1 MTTSAHSRPSW
12 PRRRFLTNSLT
23 MIASAWAP
31 LSLPALEVPTDLG
44 FLRLVDAVELPGLL
58 YMRVD
63 GIEADPAGFKQG
75 FATEGIGL
83 APKTYQVELEHETLG
98 KEKFTVTLETGKIA
112 TIVAYKTEKPP
123 EEPKVAKAAPKAEP
137 KKEGPRLAWH
147 LDESPASIAGTKDVS
162 VTILQLTAQDVM
174 DFQVSGTPASAR
186 SGQPVR
192 VPITRAMGT
201 FPAINHKGKDV
212 CELNY
217 DVRADKF
224 VIFFTGS
231 DGSLRCAQLRNDM
244 Q

>member
-1 MTTSAHSRPSW
+1 MTTSVPSSPSW
-12 PRRRFLTNSLT
+12 PRRLFLTNSIALA
-23 MIASAWAP
+23 ASAWAP
-31 LSLPALEVPTDLG
+31 LPLPALEVPTDLG

-98 KEKFTVTLETGKIA
+98 KEKLTVTLQTGRIA

-123 EEPKVAKAAPKAEP
+123 EESKVAKAAPKAEP

-147 LDESPASIAGTKDVS
+147 LDESPASIAGSKDVS
-162 VTILQLTAQDVM
+162 VTIVQLTASDVM
-174 DFQVSGTPASAR
+174 DFQVAGTPVTAR
-186 SGQPVR
+186 SGEPVR
-192 VPITRAMGT
+192 IPITRAMGT
-201 FPAINHKGKDV
+201 FPTINHKGKEV
-212 CELNY
+212 CVMNY

-224 VIFFTGS
+224 VVFFTGT
-231 DGSLRCAQLRNDM
+231 DGSLKFAQLRNDV